1 MRLLLA
7 VLALLATLVAG
18 CADRPVATGGQ
29 AGPPPSTPAA
39 AETPPAGTAPASLDL
54 QTADL
59 ATLQDA
65 MARGRLTAAA
75 LTASSLDRVRAVD
88 PGIHA
93 VMAVDPTARD
103 QAAASDARRAAGR
116 VGPLEGIPVMVKGNT
131 SVGPTLPTT
140 AGSLALAD
148 SRPPEAAAVRR
159 LRDAGAVVLGTT
171 TMTAWAGARSSQ
183 SASGWSA
190 TGATTGNPYDPAR
203 TACGS
208 SSGSAAAVAAA
219 LVPVAL
225 GTETSGSIVCPA
237 GTNGVVG
244 VKPGTGLVSR
254 TGVVPYSLA
263 QDTVGPIARS
273 VRDAALV
280 LSVVAG
286 TDPADPS
293 TAEADAHPVTPTVV
307 PRPLAGVR
315 LGVLR
320 EDQGSS
326 EETDA
331 AYAAALDRLRSL
343 GAELVEPV
351 GLPNASR
358 AKAAANAALTTE
370 IAHDLGA
377 YLRSPGVSGPRSL
390 EDLIAFGRE
399 QAGREMPFFGQE
411 LFEQAAAT
419 RGDVTDPRYR
429 AARADAT
436 SRSRA
441 DLDTALAG
449 VDALVSPT
457 NAPAWPTDLV
467 NGDHFSVSPAGPA
480 ATAGYPSTSVPM
492 AMSHGMPVGLSLIG
506 PRWSEGRLLALAA
519 GVEEGLH
526 ARVPPPLPPA
536 TVALT
541 TGR

>member
-7 VLALLATLVAG
+7 VLALLATLLAS
-18 CADRPVATGGQ
+18 CADRPVDT
-29 AGPPPSTPAA
+29 PPPPATA
-39 AETPPAGTAPASLDL
+39 APTAPPPIPPADLDL

-75 LTASSLDRVRAVD
+75 LTAWSLERIRTVD
-88 PGIHA
+88 PGVHA
-93 VMAVDPTARD
+93 VLAVDPTARD
-103 QAAASDARRAAGR
+103 QATASDARRAAGR
-116 VGPLEGIPVMVKGNT
+116 TGPLEGVPVMAKGNT

-148 SRPPEAAAVRR
+148 SRPPEAEAVRR
-159 LRDAGAVVLGTT
+159 LREAGAVILGST

-190 TGATTGNPYDPAR
+190 TGATTGNPYDPTR

-219 LVPVAL
+219 LAPVAL

-244 VKPGTGLVSR
+244 VKPGVGLVSR
-254 TGVVPYSLA
+254 SGVVPYSQA
-263 QDTVGPIARS
+263 QDTVGPLARS
-273 VRDAALV
+273 VRDAAAV
-280 LSVVAG
+280 LAVVQGSDAS
-286 TDPADPS
+286 DPS
-293 TAEADAHPVTPTVV
+293 TAEADAHPVTPTVA

-320 EDQGSS
+320 DDQGAS
-326 EETDA
+326 EETDD
-331 AYAAALDRLRSL
+331 AYAAALDRLRGL
-343 GAELVEPV
+343 GAELVDPV
-351 GLPNASR
+351 RLPNASR
-358 AKAAANAALTTE
+358 ARAAANSALTTE

-390 EDLIAFGRE
+390 DELIAFGRE

-429 AARADAT
+429 AARADPTAL
-436 SRSRA
+436 SRA
-441 DLDTALAG
+441 DLDAALAG

-492 AMSHGMPVGLSLIG
+492 AMSHGVPLGLSLIG
-506 PRWSEGRLLALAA
+506 GRWSEGRLLAVAA

-526 ARVPPPLPPA
+526 ARVPPPLPAA
-536 TVALT
+536 TVPLT
-541 TGR
+541 AGR